1 MKKFLLSLLGVV
13 MSFMTFAQLESVEK
27 QLIVVPVKGQEQ
39 QMHDFVSSSGCTI
52 SQKYDQLNWYLVQIP
67 DGSNQEEF
75 LKKFEDKSFCQK
87 V

>member
-67 DGSNQEEF
+67 DGSP
-75 LKKFEDKSFCQK
+75 L
-87 V
+87 